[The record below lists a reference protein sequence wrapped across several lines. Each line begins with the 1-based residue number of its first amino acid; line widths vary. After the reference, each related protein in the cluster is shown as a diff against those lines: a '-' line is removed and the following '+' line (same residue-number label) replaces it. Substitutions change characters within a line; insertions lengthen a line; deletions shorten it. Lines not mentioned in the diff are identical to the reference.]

1 MFMVLKVFVVVLA
14 TVFPGVGIAVDVV
27 QSGVPQQVLAV
38 MPAPQ
43 RCPARMDTSWGILG
57 AMGLLLA
64 GAGICVFGERSES

>member
-1 MFMVLKVFVVVLA
+1 MFFILKAAILSLA
-14 TVFPGVGIAVDVV
+14 LVFPGVGIAVDVV